1 MGIMLHPDTYI
12 RGGLMQDVDV
22 TLTNLRWTE
31 WDYQG
36 TVNPPVLACRIT
48 MEPLD
53 GFDEHEEFLSA
64 GSLDNFQPN
73 PDDDGKTLI
82 SPNGKEHLT
91 QSSNWYH
98 FIRSITDSGGDLT
111 PLKDD
116 ISILE
121 GSKFHVVRKPAPKR
135 DGAFTVQKKEGR
147 EAQILVVDKVI
158 SLPWDKKG
166 AGAKR
171 TATAAAT
178 AAKPTGA
185 AAKTNSVAAAA
196 TTATATAAAA
206 EEAQAE
212 APAGDDDMNNI
223 AIGVVTGLLEK
234 GTTPINQLKVFS
246 FRELNK
252 DKSLDTKTKNAISG
266 TINATWLAGNGFV
279 VDGADVSMPQ

>member
-36 TVNPPVLACRIT
+36 TVNPPVLACRVT

-53 GFDEHEEFLSA
+53 GSDEHEEFLSA

-73 PDDDGKTLI
+73 PDDDGKTLV

-116 ISILE
+116 ISVLE

-171 TATAAAT
+171 TAA
-178 AAKPTGA
+178 AAKPATAGA
-185 AAKTNSVAAAA
+185 AAKTNSSAAA
-196 TTATATAAAA
+196 TTAAAA

-234 GTTPINQLKVFS
+234 GATPINQLKVFS

-252 DKSLDTKTKNAISG
+252 NKALDTKTKNAISG
-266 TINATWLAGNGFV
+266 MINAAWLAENGFV
-279 VDGADVSMPQ
+279 VDGAEVSMPQ